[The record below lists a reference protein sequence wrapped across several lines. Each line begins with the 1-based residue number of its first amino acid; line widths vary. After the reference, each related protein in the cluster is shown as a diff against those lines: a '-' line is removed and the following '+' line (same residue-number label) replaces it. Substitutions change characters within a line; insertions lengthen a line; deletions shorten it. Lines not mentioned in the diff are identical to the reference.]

1 MQDLAGRLDEINER
15 YLELH
20 RVRETAFW
28 ETRMG
33 LADRGADLTEAD
45 LALKEF
51 LGDPGRL
58 AELRSWKQ
66 RGGFEPAQGVVLDGW
81 ILMLSR
87 NQVADPGARKLLRE
101 LAEREEELQRARG
114 SMKLGYVT
122 DGGVI
127 EAASSIALGNSL
139 RTDPDPLRRRAAFE
153 GLRSIETFV
162 LDHGFAELLKI
173 RNRFARALG
182 FEDFY
187 EYKTQW
193 AEGLGKRTVFAF
205 LDDLERRTR
214 EPARRGLD
222 ALARRAGAQA
232 LEPWNLAF
240 HAGGGSL
247 QEEKDAYFPF
257 AEALERWVRS
267 FGALGIRFRGARVTL
282 DLVDRPKKYEN
293 GFMHGPGPAFFRRG
307 KWLPAEINFT
317 ANALPG
323 RVGAGYRAVQTL
335 FHEGGHAAH
344 FANVVM
350 DAPCFSQE
358 YAPTSVALAET
369 QSMFCD
375 RLLGDADW
383 QTRYALDARRQ
394 PLPFELMERE
404 LRQTQ
409 PFAAQAVR
417 NMLVVCYVEKALYEM
432 SESEMTPAGIL
443 AAVRDVEAGVTQ
455 VPGGNPRPTLAVP
468 HVLSRD
474 SSAYYHGYV
483 LAEMAVYQT
492 RDHFLAKHGHL
503 VDNRAVGDELAR
515 TYWAPGNGRPFL
527 DLVRELTGGG
537 FSADALVRSVSRND
551 DEAVRE
557 ARLRIERLAR
567 IPEAEGEPE
576 LDLRLRVIHG
586 PEVVVEEGASPLEV
600 AAAFRRW
607 ILDSFPRRDRG

>member
-1 MQDLAGRLDEINER
+1 MQDLAERLDAINER

-20 RVRETAFW
+20 RTRETAFW

-51 LGDPGRL
+51 LGDATRL
-58 AELRSWKQ
+58 EELRSWKE
-66 RGGFEPAQGVVLDGW
+66 RGRFEAAQGVVLDGW
-81 ILMLSR
+81 ILTLSR
-87 NQVADPGARKLLRE
+87 NQVNDPQARKLLRQ
-101 LAEREEELQRARG
+101 LAEREEDLQRARG
-114 SMKLGYVT
+114 SMKLGYVE
-122 DGGVI
+122 GGVVT
-127 EAASSIALGNSL
+127 EAASSIALGNSV
-139 RTDPDPLRRRAAFE
+139 RTDADPSRRRAGFE

-162 LDHGFAELLKI
+162 LGQGFADVLKI

-182 FEDFY
+182 FVDFY
-187 EYKTQW
+187 EYKAQW
-193 AEGLGKRTVFAF
+193 SEGIGKRTVFAF

-214 EPARRGLD
+214 EPARRSLD
-222 ALARRAGAQA
+222 ALSRRAGADA

-247 QEEKDAYFPF
+247 QKERDAYFPF

-267 FGALGIRFRGARVTL
+267 FWALGIRFRDARVTL

-293 GFMHGPGPAFFRRG
+293 GFMHGPVPAFVRRG
-307 KWLPAEINFT
+307 RWLPAEINFT

-323 RVGAGYRAVQTL
+323 RVGAGYRAMQTL

-344 FANVVM
+344 FANIVM

-358 YAPTSVALAET
+358 YAPTSVAMAET

-383 QTRYALDARRQ
+383 QTRYACDARGE
-394 PLPFELMERE
+394 PLPFELMKRE
-404 LRQTQ
+404 LRGTQ

-417 NMLVVCYVEKALYEM
+417 NMLVVCYAEKALYELP
-432 SESEMTPAGIL
+432 EAEMTPERIL
-443 AAVRDVEAGVTQ
+443 SVVREVEARITQ
-455 VPGGNPRPTLAVP
+455 TPGGNPRPTLAVP

-483 LAEMAVYQT
+483 LAEMAVHQT
-492 RDHFLAKHGHL
+492 RDHFVAKHGHL
-503 VDNRAVGDELAR
+503 VDNPAVGADLAR
-515 TYWAPGNGRPFL
+515 VYWAPGNGRPFL
-527 DLVRELTGGG
+527 ELVRELTGGD
-537 FSADALVRSVSRND
+537 FSADALVRSVSRT
-551 DEAVRE
+551 DEDAIHE
-557 ARLRIERLAR
+557 ARGRIDGLAR
-567 IPEAEGEPE
+567 VPEPRGEPE

-586 PEVVVEEGASPLEV
+586 TETVVEEGASPLQV
-600 AAAFRRW
+600 ADAFRRW
-607 ILDSFPRRDRG
+607 IVESFPQRSGD

>member
-1 MQDLAGRLDEINER
+1 MQDLAERLDAINER

-20 RVRETAFW
+20 RTRETAFW

-51 LGDPGRL
+51 LGDATRL
-58 AELRSWKQ
+58 EELRSWKE
-66 RGGFEPAQGVVLDGW
+66 RGRFGAAQGVVLDGW
-81 ILMLSR
+81 ILTLSR
-87 NQVADPGARKLLRE
+87 NQVNDPQARKLLRQ
-101 LAEREEELQRARG
+101 LAEREEDLQRARG
-114 SMKLGYVT
+114 SMKLGYVE
-122 DGGVI
+122 GGVVT
-127 EAASSIALGNSL
+127 EAASSIALGNSV
-139 RTDPDPLRRRAAFE
+139 RTDADPSRRRAGFE

-162 LDHGFAELLKI
+162 LGQGFADVLKI

-187 EYKTQW
+187 EYKAQW
-193 AEGLGKRTVFAF
+193 SEGIGKRTVFAF

-214 EPARRGLD
+214 EPARRSLD
-222 ALARRAGAQA
+222 ALSRRAGADA

-247 QEEKDAYFPF
+247 QKERDAYFPF

-267 FGALGIRFRGARVTL
+267 FWALGIRFRDARVTL

-293 GFMHGPGPAFFRRG
+293 GFMHGPVPAFVRRG
-307 KWLPAEINFT
+307 RWLPAEINFT

-323 RVGAGYRAVQTL
+323 RVGAGYRALQTL

-344 FANVVM
+344 FANIVM

-358 YAPTSVALAET
+358 YAPTSVAMAET

-383 QTRYALDARRQ
+383 QTRYARDARGE

-404 LRQTQ
+404 LRGTQ

-417 NMLVVCYVEKALYEM
+417 NMLVVCYAEKALYELP
-432 SESEMTPAGIL
+432 EAEMTPERVL
-443 AAVRDVEAGVTQ
+443 SVVREVEARITQ
-455 VPGGNPRPTLAVP
+455 TPGGNPRPTLAVP

-483 LAEMAVYQT
+483 LAEMAVHQT

-503 VDNRAVGDELAR
+503 VDNPAVGADLAR
-515 TYWAPGNGRPFL
+515 VYWAPGNGRPFL
-527 DLVRELTGGG
+527 ELVRELTGGD
-537 FSADALVRSVSRND
+537 FSADALVRSVSRT
-551 DEAVRE
+551 DEDAIHE
-557 ARLRIERLAR
+557 ARGRIDGLAR
-567 IPEAEGEPE
+567 VPEPRGEPE

-586 PEVVVEEGASPLEV
+586 TETVVEEGASPLQV
-600 AAAFRRW
+600 ADAFRRW
-607 ILDSFPRRDRG
+607 IVESFPRRSAD